1 MPELY
6 QVTTMGLYYWPTGMN
21 RVAKGLSEL
30 YHFKNIERR
39 CQIKWK
45 WLYTEQIVVW
55 GSMVYMLEISFPVWL
70 FFSMH
75 VISDDLVQEEMGL

>member
-1 MPELY
+1 
-6 QVTTMGLYYWPTGMN
+6 MN

-39 CQIKWK
+39 CQIVWK

-55 GSMVYMLEISFPVWL
+55 GSMVYMLGIDHVNLVFLSG
-70 FFSMH
+70 FFLSMH
-75 VISDDLVQEEMGL
+75 VISYKLSSRGDGVISSVNVELKI